1 VTTVVKNGHL
11 LIAQK
16 AAPEMNTNKCTVKLT
31 CIEDMNVA
39 SQCRE
44 DIRTVQQ
51 QARNQEKTNLH
62 RTLSRIARR
71 T

>member
-11 LIAQK
+11 LTAHK
-16 AAPEMNTNKCTVKLT
+16 AATEINTNKRTVTLT
-31 CIEDMNVA
+31 CIEDMNVP

-51 QARNQEKTNLH
+51 QARNQEKINLH